1 LNNRGTV
8 RKGESR
14 IRQERGSFRRLSQ
27 CVDLAISFCEKAKE
41 TDMKV
46 AIITGGS
53 RGIGKATALEC
64 AKRGMGVILTYNSH
78 KPGADEVVRN
88 IENLRGKAAA
98 LSLDVG
104 MAETFPAFA
113 ELIQETLATNWGRTD
128 FDFLVNNAGFGM
140 FNMIE
145 HVTSEQFDRLMNVH
159 LKGPF
164 FLTQA
169 LLPSIKVG
177 GAIVNLS
184 SATVRVATA
193 GVAPYAACKA
203 GIEALTRYMAK
214 EFEGRRIRV
223 NAVAPG
229 AIRTDLAD
237 GALDKNPEFAALLA
251 SQTALGRVGE
261 PEDVGRVIASLISED
276 SGWIN
281 AQTIEVA
288 GGYMI

>member
-1 LNNRGTV
+1 M
-8 RKGESR
+8 R
-14 IRQERGSFRRLSQ
+14 I
-27 CVDLAISFCEKAKE
+27 AI
-41 TDMKV
+41 V
-46 AIITGGS
+46 TGGS
-53 RGIGKATALEC
+53 RGIGKAAALEC
-64 AKRGMGVILTYNSH
+64 ARRGVGVIVTYNSY

-88 IENLRGKAAA
+88 IESLGGKAVA

-104 MAETFPAFA
+104 RAETFPAFA
-113 ELIQETLATNWGRTD
+113 ELIGRTLAANWGYAT
-128 FDFLVNNAGFGM
+128 FDFLINNAGFGI

-145 HVTSEQFDRLMNVH
+145 NVTSEQFDRLMNVH

-164 FLTQA
+164 FLTQT
-169 LLPSIKVG
+169 LLPRMKDG

-193 GVAPYAACKA
+193 GVAPYAAFKG

-214 EFEGRRIRV
+214 EFGDRRIRV

-237 GALDKNPEFAALLA
+237 GALKKNPEFAALLA

-261 PEDVGRVIASLISED
+261 PEDVGRVIASLISEE

>member
-1 LNNRGTV
+1 M
-8 RKGESR
+8 R
-14 IRQERGSFRRLSQ
+14 I
-27 CVDLAISFCEKAKE
+27 AI
-41 TDMKV
+41 V
-46 AIITGGS
+46 TGGS
-53 RGIGKATALEC
+53 RGIGKAAALEC
-64 AKRGMGVILTYNSH
+64 AKRGIGVIVTYNSH
-78 KPGADEVVRN
+78 KPGADEVVRH
-88 IENLRGKAAA
+88 IESLGGKAVA

-104 MAETFPAFA
+104 KSETFPAFA
-113 ELIQETLATNWGRTD
+113 EQMAMALAATWGSAN
-128 FDFLVNNAGFGM
+128 FDFLVNNAGFGI
-140 FNMIE
+140 FNLIE
-145 HVTSEQFDRLMNVH
+145 NVTSEQFDHLMNVH

-164 FLTQA
+164 FLTQT
-169 LLPSIKVG
+169 LLPRMRDG

-193 GVAPYAACKA
+193 GVAPYAAFKG

-214 EFEGRRIRV
+214 EFGDRRIRV

-261 PEDVGRVIASLISED
+261 PEDVGRVIASLISEE